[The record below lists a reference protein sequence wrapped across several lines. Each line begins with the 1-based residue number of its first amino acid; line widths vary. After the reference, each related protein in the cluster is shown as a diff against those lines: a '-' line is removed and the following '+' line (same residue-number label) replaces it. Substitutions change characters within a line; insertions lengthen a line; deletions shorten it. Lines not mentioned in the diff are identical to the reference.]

1 MLPIKRFC
9 VHDVLVMKKHHACG
23 ERSVRFE
30 VLAVGSDIK
39 LRCLQCGHAVV
50 VPRVKLEKNI
60 RQILPCDGGI
70 ADETDKK
77 SVTKG

>member
-1 MLPIKRFC
+1 MLPIKRFS
-9 VHDVLVMKKHHACG
+9 VRDILVMKKHHACG
-23 ERSVRFE
+23 EKSVRFE

-60 RQILPCDGGI
+60 RQILPHEDGG
-70 ADETDKK
+70 AEKTDKE